1 MMHTGGGGGGQGF
14 TLSNLMG
21 DGQVQVFGKILEGE
35 KMTAN
40 GHGGTPESLG
50 ENEGL
55 WEGTCKYKL
64 HI

>member
-1 MMHTGGGGGGQGF
+1 
-14 TLSNLMG
+14 MG

-50 ENEGL
+50 ENEGI
-55 WEGTCKYKL
+55 WEATCKYKL
-64 HI
+64 HVSGKSSACPAGESARMDT